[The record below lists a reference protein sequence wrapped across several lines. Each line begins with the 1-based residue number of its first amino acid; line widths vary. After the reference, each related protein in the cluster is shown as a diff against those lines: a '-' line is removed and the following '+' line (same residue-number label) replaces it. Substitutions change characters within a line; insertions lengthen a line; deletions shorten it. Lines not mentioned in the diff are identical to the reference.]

1 MMFRGLNLLTNSGI
15 ADSETLGLERVAG
28 IHEFAYYD
36 LDTQRLHNFFLRPH
50 VVTGSAKPGQEYT
63 ALASSY
69 KDKHV
74 LHKFSNWGSAIKKY
88 QAVTGSDASW
98 IINNSKTIFPYLRTG
113 YTPEFLAKREAEL
126 KAQGLNDLQIKVME
140 AEESFSELHN
150 LTIGKTVWFANV
162 PFDAKQTGALLATM
176 PGEIS

>member
-88 QAVTGSDASW
+88 QAVLVLMLVGLL
-98 IINNSKTIFPYLRTG
+98 II
-113 YTPEFLAKREAEL
+113 L
-126 KAQGLNDLQIKVME
+126 KQFSLILGLVIHQN
-140 AEESFSELHN
+140 F
-150 LTIGKTVWFANV
+150 
-162 PFDAKQTGALLATM
+162 
-176 PGEIS
+176 